1 MAVAGVRHLE
11 HNLLVYRRTWRGTA
25 FSTLI
30 SPVLFLS
37 AMGLGLGS
45 LIPGGVARFD
55 GVSYLAFLA
64 PGLLAAQAMQTATIE
79 SSWPLLAGFKW
90 LKTFQGAI
98 ATPQRPADIAL
109 GHLYWQVVRM
119 GIVTGVFLAVALAFG
134 AVSLPLALVAWPASI
149 LTGLAFGMP
158 MAAWTATRQNE
169 TSFPVIFRFVITP
182 LFLFS
187 GTFFPIEQL
196 PALLQ
201 PVAWVTPL
209 FHGVA
214 LTRALALGHGLDP
227 LILGI
232 HAGFLLVLVVAGAAV
247 ALVTFRRRLIV

>member
-1 MAVAGVRHLE
+1 MAVVGVRHLE
-11 HNLLVYRRTWRGTA
+11 HNLLVYRRVWRGTA
-25 FSTLI
+25 FSTLV

-45 LIPGGVARFD
+45 LIPSGVGRFD

-64 PGLLAAQAMQTATIE
+64 PGLLAAQAMQTATVE

-90 LKTFQGAI
+90 LRTFEGTI
-98 ATPQRPADIAL
+98 ATPLGPRDIAL
-109 GHLYWQVVRM
+109 GHLYWQVVRLA
-119 GIVTGVFLAVALAFG
+119 IVTGVFMLVALVFG
-134 AVSLPLALVAWPASI
+134 AMTLPRALVAWPAAV

-196 PALLQ
+196 PAAIQ
-201 PVAWVTPL
+201 PVAWLTPL
-209 FHGVA
+209 FHGVT
-214 LTRALALGHGLDP
+214 LTRALAIGQSLDP
-227 LILGI
+227 VVLGI
-232 HAGFLLVLVVAGAAV
+232 HFAALGALVVVGAA
-247 ALVTFRRRLIV
+247 AAFVTFRRRLIV